1 MALEPDTKGRSI
13 RWPAWLRAAV
23 SVVLVLHFGL
33 ISLVYFSN
41 NSLSRMPVADN
52 ALIKMQPYLVGLG
65 WYTELLPMSIVG
77 SESFDRPVQI
87 DYRTDRSG
95 RTWTAWIDSANSD
108 ARWRR
113 LSQLAG
119 ALASNEDEEGFG
131 LIALSL
137 VQRARAQGLEIDQIR
152 FTAQDSTGKG
162 NGTLYQATV
171 IPMANG
177 ELTLVPSIDSTR
189 TVPVTKV
196 PVTKVPVTKAP
207 VTKAPVTKAQTSS
220 NNPAGA
226 SNPGT
231 GDSAE
236 SGAMRGTN

>member
-1 MALEPDTKGRSI
+1 MALEPDTQGRTL
-13 RWPAWLRAAV
+13 RWPVWLRGAV
-23 SVVLVLHFGL
+23 SLVLVLHFGL

-41 NSLSRMPVADN
+41 NSLSRMPIADN
-52 ALIKMQPYLVGLG
+52 VLIKMQPYLVGLG

-87 DYRTDRSG
+87 DYRSDRSS
-95 RTWTAWIDSANSD
+95 RTWTAWIDSASSD

-152 FTAQDSTGKG
+152 FTAKESTGKG
-162 NGTLYQATV
+162 NGMLYQATV
-171 IPMANG
+171 IPLANG
-177 ELTLVPSIDSTR
+177 ELTLVPSMDSTR
-189 TVPVTKV
+189 TVPVS
-196 PVTKVPVTKAP
+196 KVPVTKAP
-207 VTKAPVTKAQTSS
+207 VTRVPTSS

-231 GDSAE
+231 RDSAE

>member
-1 MALEPDTKGRSI
+1 MALEPDTQGRTL
-13 RWPAWLRAAV
+13 RWPAWLRGAV
-23 SVVLVLHFGL
+23 SLVLVLHFGL

-41 NSLSRMPVADN
+41 NSLSRMPIADDV
-52 ALIKMQPYLVGLG
+52 LIKTQPYLVGFG

-87 DYRTDRSG
+87 DYRTDRGS
-95 RTWTAWIDSANSD
+95 RTWTAWIDSSNTD

-152 FTAQDSTGKG
+152 FMAQDSTGKG
-162 NGTLYQATV
+162 NGMLYGATV
-171 IPMANG
+171 VPLANG
-177 ELTLVPSIDSTR
+177 ELTLVPSMDSTR
-189 TVPVTKV
+189 TVPVRKV
-196 PVTKVPVTKAP
+196 PVTKD
-207 VTKAPVTKAQTSS
+207 QTSS
-220 NNPAGA
+220 NKPVGAG
-226 SNPGT
+226 NPGT
-231 GDSAE
+231 SVSAE

>member
-1 MALEPDTKGRSI
+1 MALEPDTKGRTI

-23 SVVLVLHFGL
+23 SVLLVLHFGL

-41 NSLSRMPVADN
+41 NSLSRMPIADN
-52 ALIKMQPYLVGLG
+52 VLIRMQPYLVGLG

-87 DYRTDRSG
+87 DYRTDRNS
-95 RTWTAWIDSANSD
+95 RTWTAWIDSASSD

-137 VQRARAQGLEIDQIR
+137 VTKAKAQGLEIDQIR
-152 FTAQDSTGKG
+152 FTAKDSTVKG
-162 NGTLYQATV
+162 NGLLYQATV
-171 IPMANG
+171 IPLSNG

-189 TVPVTKV
+189 TVPVTK
-196 PVTKVPVTKAP
+196 TSI
-207 VTKAPVTKAQTSS
+207 TKAQASS

-226 SNPGT
+226 SNPAT
-231 GDSAE
+231 RDSVE

>member
-1 MALEPDTKGRSI
+1 MALEPDTNGRTI

-23 SVVLVLHFGL
+23 SLALVLHFGL

-41 NSLSRMPVADN
+41 NSLSRMPIADN
-52 ALIKMQPYLVGLG
+52 VLIKMQPYLVGLG

-87 DYRTDRSG
+87 DYRSDRSS
-95 RTWTAWIDSANSD
+95 RTWTAWIDSASSD

-152 FTAQDSTGKG
+152 FTSKDSTGKG
-162 NGTLYQATV
+162 NGMLYQATV
-171 IPMANG
+171 IPLTNG
-177 ELTLVPSIDSTR
+177 ELTLVPSMDSTR
-189 TVPVTKV
+189 TVPVRR
-196 PVTKVPVTKAP
+196 
-207 VTKAPVTKAQTSS
+207 AQTSS
-220 NNPAGA
+220 SNPAGA

-231 GDSAE
+231 RDSAE

>member
-13 RWPAWLRAAV
+13 RWPTWLRAAV

-41 NSLSRMPVADN
+41 NSLSRMPIADN

-77 SESFDRPVQI
+77 SESFDRPIQI

-207 VTKAPVTKAQTSS
+207 VTKAQTSS

>member
-1 MALEPDTKGRSI
+1 MALEPDTNGRTI

-23 SVVLVLHFGL
+23 SLALVLHFGL

-41 NSLSRMPVADN
+41 NSLSRMPIADHL
-52 ALIKMQPYLVGLG
+52 LIKMQPYLVGLG

-87 DYRTDRSG
+87 DYRSDRSS
-95 RTWTAWIDSANSD
+95 RTWTAWIDSASSD

-152 FTAQDSTGKG
+152 FTAKDSMGKG
-162 NGTLYQATV
+162 NGMLYQATV
-171 IPMANG
+171 IPLANG
-177 ELTLVPSIDSTR
+177 ELTLVPSMDSTR
-189 TVPVTKV
+189 TVPVRR
-196 PVTKVPVTKAP
+196 
-207 VTKAPVTKAQTSS
+207 AQTSS
-220 NNPAGA
+220 SNPTGA

-231 GDSAE
+231 RDSAE

>member
-1 MALEPDTKGRSI
+1 MALEPDTTGRTI

-23 SVVLVLHFGL
+23 SVLLVLHFGL

-41 NSLSRMPVADN
+41 NSLSRMPIADN
-52 ALIKMQPYLVGLG
+52 VLIRMQPYLVGLG

-87 DYRTDRSG
+87 DYRTDRNS
-95 RTWTAWIDSANSD
+95 RTWTAWIDSVSSD

-119 ALASNEDEEGFG
+119 ARASNEDEEGFG

-137 VQRARAQGLEIDQIR
+137 IKRAKAQGLEIDQIR
-152 FTAQDSTGKG
+152 FTAKDSTVKG
-162 NGTLYQATV
+162 NGLLYQATV
-171 IPMANG
+171 IPLANG

-189 TVPVTKV
+189 TVPVTK
-196 PVTKVPVTKAP
+196 TS
-207 VTKAPVTKAQTSS
+207 VTKAQASS

-226 SNPGT
+226 SNPAT
-231 GDSAE
+231 RDSVE

>member
-1 MALEPDTKGRSI
+1 
-13 RWPAWLRAAV
+13 
-23 SVVLVLHFGL
+23 
-33 ISLVYFSN
+33 
-41 NSLSRMPVADN
+41 MPIADN
-52 ALIKMQPYLVGLG
+52 VLIRMQPYLVGLG

-87 DYRTDRSG
+87 DYRTDRNS
-95 RTWTAWIDSANSD
+95 RTWTAWIDSASSD

-137 VQRARAQGLEIDQIR
+137 VKRAKAQGLEIDQIR
-152 FTAQDSTGKG
+152 FTAKDSTVKG
-162 NGTLYQATV
+162 NGLLYQATV
-171 IPMANG
+171 IPLSNG

-189 TVPVTKV
+189 TVPVTK
-196 PVTKVPVTKAP
+196 TSI
-207 VTKAPVTKAQTSS
+207 TKAQASS

-226 SNPGT
+226 SNPAT
-231 GDSAE
+231 RDSVE